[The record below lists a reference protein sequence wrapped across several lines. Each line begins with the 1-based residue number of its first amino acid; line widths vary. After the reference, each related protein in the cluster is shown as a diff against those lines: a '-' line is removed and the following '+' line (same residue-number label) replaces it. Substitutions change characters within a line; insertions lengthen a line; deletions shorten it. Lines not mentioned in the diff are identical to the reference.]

1 MMVAGGGASV
11 ANAVDVQN
19 EFLDRYYYYGEVKID
34 CSDIDDFPSDN
45 PDFEVLQDICHNL
58 EKLKNC
64 QIASAVS

>member
-19 EFLDRYYYYGEVKID
+19 EFLDRFYYYNGVKLD
-34 CSDIDDFPSDN
+34 CSSIDDYPVY
-45 PDFEVLQDICHNL
+45 EALQDICYNL

-64 QIASAVS
+64 QIVSAVS